1 MPPPKRIDT
10 EARIARSIPRKLQ
23 EQIWVIQSPAR
34 TLRIGESR
42 LTRNDQTFIFLR
54 FSVDAPCDPCLRVD
68 ALQVA
73 ALEKK
78 LAGCKGDSYVGGLK
92 HSP

>member
-42 LTRNDQTFIFLR
+42 LTRNDQTFIFFCGSPWTLR
-54 FSVDAPCDPCLRVD
+54 AIRASVSMLFKWRHW
-68 ALQVA
+68 
-73 ALEKK
+73 KRN
-78 LAGCKGDSYVGGLK
+78 
-92 HSP
+92 